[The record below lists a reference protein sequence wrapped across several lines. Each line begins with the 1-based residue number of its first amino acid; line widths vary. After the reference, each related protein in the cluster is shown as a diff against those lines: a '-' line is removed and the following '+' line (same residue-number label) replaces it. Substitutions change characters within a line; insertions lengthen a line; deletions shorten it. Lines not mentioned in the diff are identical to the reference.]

1 MLETIAEFLVL
12 GIVIGGI
19 YALIAVGVTLIFGVL
34 DIINVAHGE
43 FFAIGGYL
51 VVLAMVLLGLGPV
64 VGVVAAVVGC
74 FVLGLAIYPLLIA
87 PLKAHLGRRPA
98 GPLYLVLTLGL
109 SIFLQNVLLA
119 VFGGEYLQ
127 VPPFVGGMV
136 DLDFTLVSYHRVLIL
151 VVATAALGALF
162 LFLRYHREGL
172 ALRAVAQNPD
182 AAQSVGINLPRTF
195 ALTIAISVALAGL
208 AGGLLAPL
216 VTVYPSVGFQ
226 LTIKAFA
233 ITILGGMGNVVGALV
248 AAFVLSITEAMA
260 GLVLPSEWQGMI
272 AFAVMILVLLVRP
285 EGLAGK
291 RGRRT

>member
-1 MLETIAEFLVL
+1 MLETIAEFVVL

-34 DIINVAHGE
+34 DVINVAHGE
-43 FFAIGGYL
+43 FFATGGYI
-51 VVLAMVLLGLGPV
+51 VVLAVVLLGLGPV
-64 VGVVAAVVGC
+64 VGVAAAAAGC

-109 SIFLQNVLLA
+109 SIFMQNILLA
-119 VFGGEYLQ
+119 IAGGDYLQ
-127 VPPFVGGMV
+127 VPPFLGGV
-136 DLDFTLVSYHRVLIL
+136 LDLDFTMVSYHRVLIL
-151 VVATAALGALF
+151 TVSTGALIALF
-162 LFLRYHREGL
+162 VFLRFHRDGL

-195 ALTIAISVALAGL
+195 ALTIAISVSLAGI
-208 AGGLLAPL
+208 AGALLAPL

-233 ITILGGMGNVVGALV
+233 ITILGGMGNVLGALI
-248 AAFVLSITEAMA
+248 AAFVLSITESLA
-260 GLVLPSEWQGMI
+260 GLILPAEWQSII
-272 AFAVMILVLLVRP
+272 AFSVMILVLLVRP
-285 EGLAGK
+285 QGIGGR
-291 RGRRT
+291 RGR

>member
-1 MLETIAEFLVL
+1 MLETILEFLVL

-34 DIINVAHGE
+34 DVINVAHGE
-43 FFAIGGYL
+43 FFATGGYI
-51 VVLAMVLLGLGPV
+51 VVLAVVLLGLGPV
-64 VGVVAAVVGC
+64 VGVVAAAAGC

-109 SIFLQNVLLA
+109 SIFMQNVLLA
-119 VFGGEYLQ
+119 IAGGDYLQ
-127 VPPFVGGMV
+127 VPPFVGGV
-136 DLDFTLVSYHRVLIL
+136 LDLDVTMVSYHRLLVLA
-151 VVATAALGALF
+151 VSTAALVALF
-162 LFLRYHREGL
+162 VFLRFHRDGL

-195 ALTIAISVALAGL
+195 ALTIAISVALAGV
-208 AGGLLAPL
+208 AGALLAPL

-233 ITILGGMGNVVGALV
+233 ITILGGMGNVLGALI

-260 GLVLPSEWQGMI
+260 GLILPSEWQSII
-272 AFAVMILVLLVRP
+272 AFSVMILVLLVRP
-285 EGLAGK
+285 EGIVGR
-291 RGRRT
+291 RGR